1 MLNIRARY
9 QTLEAGFRPSDISP
23 TLKNRPV
30 KVGEGYHY
38 WNSSV
43 PKVNNVGITGAAVL
57 RLSEVGMEAEE

>member
-23 TLKNRPV
+23 TLKDRPV

-38 WNSSV
+38 WKSSV
-43 PKVNNVGITGAAVL
+43 PAVNTVGITGTVVL
-57 RLSEVGMEAEE
+57 RLSEVGMEEEE